1 LARQHLLLVDGDP
14 ESLRLTEVSLKKA
27 GFSVTAASNGR
38 DALEKCEISAPDL
51 VLSETRMPEV
61 DGFELCRR
69 MRDDERFKGIPF
81 VFLTGQKSVED
92 KIRGLELGVEDYLTK
107 PIYIKEIATRA
118 RMLLQRRERERKEGK
133 EGKAGF
139 TGSLGEMG
147 MVDIVQTLELG
158 RKSGT
163 MRVEDQRGRT
173 ATVYFRDGQIV
184 DCELGAL
191 AGASAFYRLLH
202 WSEGNFAAEFGAVE
216 REARITLSTR
226 SLLLEGMRQ
235 LDEWGRLA
243 EQMPPFD
250 RVLEVDGDML
260 ALRLAEIP
268 DDVNSTLKLFDGH
281 RTLEQVVEASGRDDL
296 GAAAIISRL
305 YFEGIIRE
313 ARAGG
318 AAAEGEGVTPE
329 PAGVDWFAGPVEP
342 AIAFPSDPGPAP
354 ASRLEEAVA
363 RVPPPKEAEEAAPR
377 RDVPPPLPAKG
388 AAASAAAPPATAS
401 AEPGPEAPKAA
412 PPARNT
418 ARRTAAVRPEE
429 TEPPRRSS
437 GTFVVWL
444 LVLGILVAV
453 AAGVLA
459 KRRRMRAEEERA
471 RVEAVAAP
479 EVEEPKEVAREGS
492 AAEAPQARE
501 AEPAPSEAAPPAPPA
516 EPAPSSPPP
525 AAKAGSDAAYREA
538 LAAAES
544 QYQSGAYLAAVAQYR
559 RALAERET
567 SEALAGLGRALYDA
581 RRPGEALEALERAV
595 ALDAANGPAWLA
607 LGEVRLAE
615 GERAAARAAYSRYLQ
630 VAPGG
635 AHAAEVREVLQ
646 RLR

>member
-1 LARQHLLLVDGDP
+1 MARQHLLLVDGDP

-163 MRVEDQRGRT
+163 MRVEDPRGRT
-173 ATVYFRDGQIV
+173 AIVYFRDGQIV

-191 AGASAFYRLLH
+191 AGAPAFYRLLH
-202 WSEGNFAAEFGAVE
+202 WSEGNFAAEFGPVE

-313 ARAGG
+313 ARTGG
-318 AAAEGEGVTPE
+318 AAAERDGVTPE

-363 RVPPPKEAEEAAPR
+363 RVPPPKEAEEVVPR

-388 AAASAAAPPATAS
+388 SGASAAAPPATAP
-401 AEPGPEAPKAA
+401 AELAPEAPKAA

-429 TEPPRRSS
+429 TEPRRSS

-479 EVEEPKEVAREGS
+479 EVEEPKEGAREGS
-492 AAEAPQARE
+492 AEAPPARE
-501 AEPAPSEAAPPAPPA
+501 AGPAPAEAAPPAPPA
-516 EPAPSSPPP
+516 EPAPG
-525 AAKAGSDAAYREA
+525 AGSDAAYREA